1 MLLKRIL
8 LTTSVVV
15 LVGGVGL
22 AAVPSAKA
30 KWYVSANAGGTI
42 LSDADITDT
51 AAIGSLTGEVDFDT
65 GFGVSGAVGYAYG
78 ALRFEGEISYR
89 KNDLGDLQ
97 VNSLT
102 LGGTTISG
110 ALGTFALD
118 GDTTALGFMANGW
131 YDFDTGTPWVPF
143 VGAGVGVAEINIDIE
158 SLAGIPIIYD
168 ESDTVLA
175 YQAGV
180 GLGYKVT
187 PKTTISLSYRFFGTA
202 DPEFDDGFDKIDSEY
217 TNHSVM
223 IGVLARF

>member
-30 KWYVSANAGGTI
+30 QWYVSANAGGTI
-42 LSDADITDT
+42 FSDADITDT
-51 AAIGSLTGEVDFDT
+51 AAIGSFTGEVGFDT
-65 GFGVSGAVGYAYG
+65 GFGVSAAVGYAYG

-131 YDFDTGTPWVPF
+131 YDFATGTPWVPF
-143 VGAGVGVAEINIDIE
+143 VGAGVGVAKINIDIE
-158 SLAGIPIIYD
+158 SVAGIPTIYD

-187 PKTTISLSYRFFGTA
+187 PKTTVSLSYRFFGTV

>member
-1 MLLKRIL
+1 MLLKRFL

-30 KWYVSANAGGTI
+30 QWYVSANAGGTI

-51 AAIGSLTGEVDFDT
+51 AAIGSFTGEVGFDT

-89 KNDLGDLQ
+89 KNDLDDLQ

-110 ALGTFALD
+110 VLGTFALE

-131 YDFDTGTPWVPF
+131 YDMDTGTPWVPF
-143 VGAGVGVAEINIDIE
+143 VGAGLGIAKINIDIE
-158 SLAGIPIIYD
+158 SVAGIPTIYD
-168 ESDTVLA
+168 ESDTVFA
-175 YQAGV
+175 FQVGAGV
-180 GLGYKVT
+180 GYKVT
-187 PKTTISLSYRFFGTA
+187 PTTTVSLSYRFFGTA
-202 DPEFDDGFDKIDSEY
+202 DPEFDDGFDKIDAEY
-217 TNHSVM
+217 MSHNVM
-223 IGVLARF
+223 VGVLFGF